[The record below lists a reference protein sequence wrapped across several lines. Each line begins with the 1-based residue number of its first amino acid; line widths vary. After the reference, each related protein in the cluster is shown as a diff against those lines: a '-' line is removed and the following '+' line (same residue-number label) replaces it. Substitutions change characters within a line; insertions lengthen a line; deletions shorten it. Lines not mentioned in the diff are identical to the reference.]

1 MMKRNMTFAL
11 SAVTLFLVGCGGGS
25 DDGLTASPSTAVA
38 VVAAPAASAAAS
50 APTPAASAAV
60 IVKSVAALTISSVAA
75 SGYITTAEVGERCVP
90 VARFTAF
97 SDNGQDGRIGQLL
110 IVNTARNRYDS
121 NLWQVV
127 NRAWLLDR
135 NQYPVSGAY
144 VSVDNEKHSMHRD
157 NALRVDMPYA
167 KTLTN
172 GEVYTVCVDISV
184 NAPTDY
190 KMAFMMDKNIGQVI
204 MHAGTVADY
213 SIVGPVLTVQ
223 STVSLPVVTTNFVS
237 HEEGQA
243 LSQQKAYQYMV
254 SCDNGC
260 SNADLRVLV
269 YGVSVDQILVD
280 GKRVDMGAVDGVYAS
295 WLAENEYSV
304 GGFYVN
310 SSPVTVMVLA
320 TTLSLNVSAWIGD
333 SSFQVYTADGRQI
346 RVAPRLVYQQGGKV

>member
-1 MMKRNMTFAL
+1 MGFVL
-11 SAVTLFLVGCGGGS
+11 SAVVTLFVSGCGGGS
-25 DDGLTASPSTAVA
+25 DGLTASPSTAVA

-50 APTPAASAAV
+50 APAPAASAAV

-97 SDNGQDGRIGQLL
+97 SDNGQDARIGQLL
-110 IVNTARNRYDS
+110 IVNTALNRDGS

-127 NRAWLLDR
+127 TRAWLLDR
-135 NQYPVSGAY
+135 NQSPVSGAY
-144 VSVDNEKHSMHRD
+144 VSVDNERYSMYRG

-167 KTLTN
+167 QTLTN

-184 NAPTDY
+184 DAPIDY
-190 KMAFMMDKNIGQVI
+190 KMAFVMSKAIGQVI
-204 MHAGTVADY
+204 MHAGTMADY
-213 SIVGPVLTVQ
+213 NIVGPVLAVQ
-223 STVSLPVVTTNFVS
+223 STVSLPVVMINFVS

-243 LSQQKAYQYMV
+243 LYQQKVYQYIV
-254 SCDNGC
+254 SCYGGC

-280 GKRVDMGAVDGVYAS
+280 GKRVDVGEVDGVYARRYS
-295 WLAENEYSV
+295 ENEYAV

-310 SSPVTVMVLA
+310 SAPVTVTVLA
-320 TTLSLNVSAWIGD
+320 TTMSSNVSAWIGD

-346 RVAPRLVYQQGGKV
+346 RVTPHIVY